1 MMARWSCAS
10 VVALSSLLAV
20 ATSASAECAWVLWSQ
35 VHNPN
40 PGPWTLQTAYPGM
53 KACARALDA
62 REKEAK
68 KATYVTEDGR
78 KMNGIADR
86 RAETDLFQLYG
97 RDASNGGVA
106 WQCFPD
112 TVDPR
117 TAKAK

>member
-1 MMARWSCAS
+1 MTNRWSRIP
-10 VVALSSLLAV
+10 VVALSGVVALA
-20 ATSASAECAWVLWSQ
+20 ASASAECAWVLWSQ

-40 PGPWTLQTAYPGM
+40 PGPWTLQTAYPSV

-62 REKEAK
+62 REKEAR

-78 KMNGIADR
+78 KIAGIADR

-97 RDASNGGVA
+97 RDAGNGGVA

-117 TAKAK
+117 VAKGK

>member
-1 MMARWSCAS
+1 MMSRWSFAS
-10 VVALSSLLAV
+10 VVALSGVLAL
-20 ATSASAECAWVLWSQ
+20 AASASAECAWILWSQ
-35 VHNPN
+35 VHNPS

-53 KACARALDA
+53 KACARAIDA

-78 KMNGIADR
+78 KIAGVSDR

-117 TAKAK
+117 TAKGK

>member
-1 MMARWSCAS
+1 MTSRRSLISLA
-10 VVALSSLLAV
+10 ALSGVLAI
-20 ATSASAECAWVLWSQ
+20 AASASAECAWVLWSQ
-35 VHNPN
+35 VHSPN
-40 PGPWTLQTAYPGM
+40 PGPWTLQTAYPSVR
-53 KACARALDA
+53 ACTRALDA

-68 KATYVTEDGR
+68 KTTYVTEDGR
-78 KMNGIADR
+78 KINGIADR

-117 TAKAK
+117 VAKGK

>member
-1 MMARWSCAS
+1 MKTRWSCIP
-10 VVALSSLLAV
+10 VATLAGVLAV
-20 ATSASAECAWVLWSQ
+20 AASAAAECSWVLWSQ

-40 PGPWTLQTAYPGM
+40 PGPWTLQTAYSGIGS
-53 KACARALDA
+53 CVRALDA

-78 KMNGIADR
+78 KINGIAHR

-117 TAKAK
+117 GVKTK

>member
-1 MMARWSCAS
+1 MMRRWSCIS
-10 VVALSSLLAV
+10 VVAFAGVLAV
-20 ATSASAECAWVLWSQ
+20 AASASAECAWVLWSQ
-35 VHNPN
+35 VHSPT
-40 PGPWTLQTAYPGM
+40 PGSWTLHTAYPSV
-53 KACARALDA
+53 KACAKALDA

-78 KMNGIADR
+78 KIAGIADR

-117 TAKAK
+117 AAKGK

>member
-1 MMARWSCAS
+1 MGARQK
-10 VVALSSLLAV
+10 VRDVLLKGA
-20 ATSASAECAWVLWSQ
+20 
-35 VHNPN
+35 P
-40 PGPWTLQTAYPGM
+40 
-53 KACARALDA
+53 
-62 REKEAK
+62 

-78 KMNGIADR
+78 KMTGVSDR

-117 TAKAK
+117 TAKGK

>member
-1 MMARWSCAS
+1 ML
-10 VVALSSLLAV
+10 VAALAGVLAV
-20 ATSASAECAWVLWSQ
+20 AAPASAECAWVLWSR
-35 VHNPN
+35 VHNPS
-40 PGPWTLQTAYPGM
+40 PGAWVLQTAYPSV

-62 REKEAK
+62 REKEVK

-78 KMNGIADR
+78 KINGTADR
-86 RAETDLFQLYG
+86 RAETDLFQLSG

-117 TAKAK
+117 GPKEKEGR

>member
-1 MMARWSCAS
+1 MTRYWWWIS
-10 VVALSSLLAV
+10 VAALSGVLAV
-20 ATSASAECAWVLWSQ
+20 AGSASAECAWVLWSQ

-40 PGPWTLQTAYPGM
+40 PGPWTLQTAFPSVR
-53 KACARALDA
+53 ACTKALDT

-78 KMNGIADR
+78 KINGVADR

-97 RDASNGGVA
+97 RDAKNGGVA

-117 TAKAK
+117 TPKAK

>member
-1 MMARWSCAS
+1 M
-10 VVALSSLLAV
+10 
-20 ATSASAECAWVLWSQ
+20 
-35 VHNPN
+35 
-40 PGPWTLQTAYPGM
+40 LQTAYPNV
-53 KACARALDA
+53 KACTKALDA

-78 KMNGIADR
+78 KIDGIADR

-97 RDASNGGVA
+97 RDAKNGGVA

-117 TAKAK
+117 TAKGK

>member
-1 MMARWSCAS
+1 MTSHWSFTS
-10 VVALSSLLAV
+10 VVALSGALAF
-20 ATSASAECAWVLWSQ
+20 AASASAECAWILWSQ
-35 VHNPN
+35 VHSPS
-40 PGPWTLQTAYPGM
+40 PGAWTLQTAYPSM

-78 KMNGIADR
+78 KIAGVSDR

-117 TAKAK
+117 QAKAK